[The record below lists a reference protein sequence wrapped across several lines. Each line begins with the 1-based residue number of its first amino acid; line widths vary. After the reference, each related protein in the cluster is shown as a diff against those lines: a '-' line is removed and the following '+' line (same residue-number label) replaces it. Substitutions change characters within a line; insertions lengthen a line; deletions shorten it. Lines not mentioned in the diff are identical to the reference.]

1 MNKCKLAVNVERVL
15 RFIFLFSLRFQML
28 LGSAILVPL
37 VYYMKRHKWS
47 VLKSRKMAYR
57 PPK

>member
-1 MNKCKLAVNVERVL
+1 MGEWLNLLSFQVL
-15 RFIFLFSLRFQML
+15 LIGGL
-28 LGSAILVPL
+28 LVPL
-37 VYYMKRHKWS
+37 IYYLKRHKWS

>member
-1 MNKCKLAVNVERVL
+1 M

>member
-1 MNKCKLAVNVERVL
+1 M
-15 RFIFLFSLRFQML
+15 MGGL
-28 LGSAILVPL
+28 LLPL

-47 VLKSRKMAYR
+47 VLKSRKMVYR